1 MTVAIMITAFIFGF
15 TLLIYYLENSTEIDL
30 YFKRDSESVANLQLL
45 KLIRG
50 CSVRS
55 ETIINAL
62 TNPKFPHLVVE
73 GKFSSRGRG
82 VTEITVFNEV
92 DDTFVKLSFDNSIIF
107 QLLADEFSKN
117 HFKAIRSQQRD
128 ARKAKIGAAH
138 AEVVRVLNLQVKG

>member
-55 ETIINAL
+55 EANNKL